1 MIFVHVIFVD
11 VIGREINGN
20 QYIRL
25 VLFLMQWGDPMETR
39 AKQGTFRRPTA
50 PIYLLD
56 DKGTNTKKC
65 NECKFEEV
73 LDNFCPKMPWFKS
86 VFYRL
91 NLAGRAQ
98 GKSWLNCP
106 GIIRL
111 LVFNADNL
119 FVCILGSC
127 YLEPVW
133 STEHVFP
140 IQANTHHSTMLSRF
154 FSHRKIFDCANE
166 R

>member
-1 MIFVHVIFVD
+1 MLLAGKSMEIKKTWSIFNAV
-11 VIGREINGN
+11 RWSN
-20 QYIRL
+20 
-25 VLFLMQWGDPMETR
+25 GDPCE
-39 AKQGTFRRPTA
+39 RRDIPPSHCA
-50 PIYLLD
+50 YILFKN

-86 VFYRL
+86 VFYKL
-91 NLAGRAQ
+91 NLAVRAQ
-98 GKSWLNCP
+98 GKSWLNCC

-119 FVCILGSC
+119 LVCILRSC

-133 STEHVFP
+133 STGHVFP